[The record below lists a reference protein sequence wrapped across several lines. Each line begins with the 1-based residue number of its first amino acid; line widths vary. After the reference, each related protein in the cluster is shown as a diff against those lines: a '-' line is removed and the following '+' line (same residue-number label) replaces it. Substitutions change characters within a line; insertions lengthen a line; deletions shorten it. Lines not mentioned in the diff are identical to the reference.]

1 MRKVT
6 RSEDMSQMD
15 KTCHSDKI
23 AHFMTLEKK
32 AETETDRSIH
42 QSFTKKVN

>member
-32 AETETDRSIH
+32 AETDRSIH